1 MKFFRFAALLLAC
14 VLPFAACTKSGGGA
28 APGAGGHNPW
38 TQPGVL
44 RLGEP
49 DEPDSI
55 NPMFGHS
62 YATDEAATMIFSY
75 LMRYDDNGNFVP
87 DLALQVPSYANGGV
101 SKDGK
106 TITFHLRKAQW
117 ADGAPLTAKDW
128 MFTYN
133 AVRNPANNTKSLF
146 GWDDIASAQ
155 APDDETIVVHLK
167 QANSTILG
175 IFAMGGNAYP
185 PLPAHILAKYPDIN
199 RVPFNSTPLSS
210 GPYILK
216 QWNHGASLIFV
227 PNPYYWRGAPKIKE
241 VVWKV
246 IPNVSTLF
254 NELQT
259 HEIDV
264 YSDVDQL
271 HIANL
276 SSLRG
281 YRISHRLIA
290 NWRHMGI
297 NMSRPFLRDVRVR
310 TAIAEGVDWKRIND
324 TIYHGYNQLA
334 VSDIF
339 PQSWAAPNI
348 PPYPYNPDQSKQ
360 LLAQAG
366 WTMGSD
372 GWLHNKSGQILHL
385 SISTNTDNQPNNQAE
400 VQIQSQLRALGIQIE
415 IRNYPTSLL
424 FAQDGPLYQGH
435 FDLEWSVETN
445 APDPDNSGLWNSKYI
460 PPHGGNTSW
469 LRDPIVDQTSDAALL
484 TFDQT
489 KRKALYQREEEEIH
503 KVVPA
508 VFFYWENSFAA
519 INTDVKGYVPGAYIS
534 DMWNCWQWQVQ

>member
-348 PPYPYNPDQSKQ
+348 PPYPYKPDQSKQ

>member
-1 MKFFRFAALLLAC
+1 MKFFRCIALMLAC
-14 VLPFAACTKSGGGA
+14 AVGFAACTKSGGSSA
-28 APGAGGHNPW
+28 ATPGGHNPW
-38 TQPGVL
+38 TQTGVL

-55 NPMFGHS
+55 NPMFGHTV
-62 YATDEAATMIFSY
+62 ATDEAALMLFSY
-75 LMRYDDNGNFVP
+75 LMRYDDNGNMIP
-87 DLALQVPSYANGGV
+87 DLALQVPTYANGGI

-117 ADGAPLTAKDW
+117 ADGVPLTSKDW
-128 MFTYN
+128 LFTYH
-133 AVRNPANNTKSLF
+133 AVMNPANNTKMLF

-155 APDDETIVVHLK
+155 TPDDSTIVVHLK

-175 IFAMGGNAYP
+175 IFAMGGDAYP

-199 RVPFNSTPLSS
+199 RVPFNQHPLSS

-216 QWNHGASLIFV
+216 EWNHGSNLVFV
-227 PNPYYWRGAPKIKE
+227 PNPKYFRGAPKLKE

-246 IPNVSTLF
+246 IPNVNTLF

-271 HIANL
+271 HIPQL
-276 SSLRG
+276 PSLKG
-281 YRISHRLIA
+281 FTVSHRLIA
-290 NWRHMGI
+290 NWRHLGI
-297 NMSRPFLRDVRVR
+297 NTSKPMLHDVRVR
-310 TAIAEGVDWKRIND
+310 LAIAEGVDWKRIND

-334 VSDIF
+334 VSDVF

-348 PPYPYNPDQSKQ
+348 PPYKYDQEDSKR

-372 GWLHNKSGQILHL
+372 GYLHNKDGQTLRL

-400 VQIQSQLRALGIQIE
+400 VQIQSQLRPLGIDIE

-424 FAQDGPLYQGH
+424 FAQDGPLYQGKY
-435 FDLEWSVETN
+435 DLEWSVSTN

-469 LRDPIVDQTSDAALL
+469 LKDPVVDQTSDAALA
-484 TFDQT
+484 TFDQA
-489 KRKALYQREEEEIH
+489 KRKALYQREEEAIH
-503 KVVPA
+503 KDVPA
-508 VFFYWENSFAA
+508 VFFYWENSYTAM
-519 INTDVKGYVPGAYIS
+519 NSDLKGYKPGAFIA
-534 DMWNCWQWQVQ
+534 DMWNCWEWSI

>member
-1 MKFFRFAALLLAC
+1 MKLHRIVALALTCGLLLSAC
-14 VLPFAACTKSGGGA
+14 SKTGGTA
-28 APGAGGHNPW
+28 APGGRNPW

-55 NPMFGHS
+55 NPLFGHTL
-62 YATDEAATMIFSY
+62 ACDEAATMIFSY
-75 LMRYDDNGNFVP
+75 LMRYDDNGNFIP
-87 DLALQVPSYANGGV
+87 DLATEIPTYENGGI

-106 TITFHLRKAQW
+106 TLTFHLRKNAKW
-117 ADGAPLTAKDW
+117 SDGTPLTSKDW
-128 MFTYN
+128 MFTYS
-133 AVRNPANNTKSLF
+133 AVNNRSNNVKAMY

-155 APDDETIVVHLK
+155 APDPYTIVVHLK

-185 PLPAHILAKYPDIN
+185 PLPAHILAQYPDIN
-199 RVPFNSTPLSS
+199 RVPFNQHPISS
-210 GPYILK
+210 GPFVLK
-216 QWNHGASLIFV
+216 QWNHGASLVFV
-227 PNPYYWRGAPKIKE
+227 PNPYYFRGAPKLKQ

-246 IPNVSTLF
+246 IPNVNTLF
-254 NELQT
+254 EQLQT

-271 HIANL
+271 HIP
-276 SSLRG
+276 SLPSLKG
-281 YRISHRLIA
+281 YTVTHRLIA
-290 NWRHMGI
+290 NWRHMMM
-297 NMSRPFLRDVRVR
+297 NTARPLLRDVRVR
-310 TAIAEGVDWKRIND
+310 QAIAQGIDWKRINN

-348 PPYPYNPDQSKQ
+348 PPYQYDPAKAKQ

-366 WTMGSD
+366 WKMGAD
-372 GWLHNKSGQILHL
+372 GWLHKGADTLQL

-400 VQIQSQLRALGIQIE
+400 VQIQSALKPLGIDIQ

-424 FAQDGPLYQGH
+424 FAQDGPLYTGKY
-435 FDLEWSVETN
+435 DLEWSVATN
-445 APDPDNSGLWNSKYI
+445 APDPDNSGNWNSQYI
-460 PPHGGNTSW
+460 PPHGGNTAW
-469 LRDPIVDQTSDAALL
+469 LKDPIVDQTSSAALL
-484 TFDQT
+484 TYDHA

-508 VFFYWENSFAA
+508 VFFYWENSYTAMNSDLKNYKPAA
-519 INTDVKGYVPGAYIS
+519 FIA
-534 DMWNCWQWQVQ
+534 DMWNCWQWSI

>member
-1 MKFFRFAALLLAC
+1 MKFFRCIALMLAC
-14 VLPFAACTKSGGGA
+14 AVGFAACTKSGGGSA
-28 APGAGGHNPW
+28 GAPGGHNPW
-38 TQPGVL
+38 TQTGVL

-55 NPMFGHS
+55 NPMFGHTV
-62 YATDEAATMIFSY
+62 ATDEAALMLFSY
-75 LMRYDDNGNFVP
+75 LMRYDDNGNMIP
-87 DLALQVPSYANGGV
+87 DLALQVPTYANGGI

-117 ADGAPLTAKDW
+117 ADGVPLTSKDW
-128 MFTYN
+128 LFTYH
-133 AVRNPANNTKSLF
+133 AVMNPANNTKMLF

-155 APDDETIVVHLK
+155 APDDHTIVVHLK

-175 IFAMGGNAYP
+175 IFAMGGDAYP

-199 RVPFNSTPLSS
+199 RVPFNQHPLSS

-216 QWNHGASLIFV
+216 EWNHGSNLVFV
-227 PNPYYWRGAPKIKE
+227 PNPKYFRGAPKLKE

-246 IPNVSTLF
+246 IPNVNTLF

-271 HIANL
+271 HIPQL
-276 SSLRG
+276 SSLKG
-281 YRISHRLIA
+281 FTVSHRLIA
-290 NWRHMGI
+290 NWRHLGI
-297 NMSRPFLRDVRVR
+297 NTNKPLLHDVRVR
-310 TAIAEGVDWKRIND
+310 LAIAEGVDWKRIND

-348 PPYPYNPDQSKQ
+348 PPYKYDQEDSKR

-366 WTMGSD
+366 FTMGSD
-372 GWLHNKSGQILHL
+372 GYLHNKDGQTLRL

-400 VQIQSQLRALGIQIE
+400 VQIQSQLRPLGIDIE

-424 FAQDGPLYQGH
+424 FAQDGPLYQGKY
-435 FDLEWSVETN
+435 DLEWSVSTN
-445 APDPDNSGLWNSKYI
+445 APDPDNSGLWNSRYI

-469 LRDPIVDQTSDAALL
+469 LHDPVIDQTSDAALA
-484 TFDQT
+484 TFDQA
-489 KRKALYQREEEEIH
+489 KRKALYQREEEAIH
-503 KVVPA
+503 KDVPA
-508 VFFYWENSFAA
+508 VFFYWENSYTAM
-519 INTDVKGYVPGAYIS
+519 NSDLKGYKPGAFIA
-534 DMWNCWQWQVQ
+534 DMWNCWEWSI